1 MFRNVVW
8 SETAESCLNKTT
20 NNDAYGADTMG
31 QEPFNQFIFKKQ
43 YIILTGFI
51 KTSDM
56 PCCAVTRLI

>member
-31 QEPFNQFIFKKQ
+31 PEPLTDHLEGKEAWRPTHFPNTKIFFAFSQ
-43 YIILTGFI
+43 QT
-51 KTSDM
+51 
-56 PCCAVTRLI
+56 

>member
-31 QEPFNQFIFKKQ
+31 QEPFNHSFLNEV
-43 YIILTGFI
+43 ILVFSGPV
-51 KTSDM
+51 DY
-56 PCCAVTRLI
+56 A